1 MMEKS
6 FKEKVLSRFQK
17 ITKRHKF
24 LKLPMFVCAVVILG
38 IYNVILYFASN
49 GKRFASLIV
58 VLLFFTIN
66 SSFSFPGFA
75 ENINEEGMQATD
87 NAVYQYDSQV
97 VLAQED
103 TVSFEDVELLEED
116 ELDGYENIE
125 QHGMEEADKYTLDE
139 ILEENSNFAEL
150 SETELSGETVEEY
163 AFDKNDW
170 RLILVNK
177 QHPVPENYEVQLET
191 IKGNMMCDK
200 RILGDLIAM
209 FQAAKEE
216 GVNLAVCSPYRDL
229 SRQEWL
235 FERKIKNYMGKGMS
249 YMEAYTLASQIVMVP
264 GASEH
269 QLGLAIDINSDT
281 YVALDEGFADTKAGK
296 WLAAH
301 CYEYGFILRYPLGK
315 EYITG
320 VEYEPWHFRYVGKEA
335 ATVMTEEGICL
346 EEFIDRL

>member
-1 MMEKS
+1 MEKTI
-6 FKEKVLSRFQK
+6 KEKVLEKFQK
-17 ITKRHKF
+17 VIKKHRF
-24 LKLPMFVCAVVILG
+24 LKPLMLVLTAVILG
-38 IYNVILYFASN
+38 VYYVISYFASN

-58 VLLFFTIN
+58 VFLFFTIN
-66 SSFSFPGFA
+66 SSFSFPGFT
-75 ENINEEGMQATD
+75 EETDEEDLLATER
-87 NAVYQYDSQV
+87 AVYQYDSQV
-97 VLAQED
+97 KLAQED
-103 TVSFEDVELLEED
+103 SVSVEDVEFLEED
-116 ELDGYENIE
+116 ELEDYESVE
-125 QHGMEEADKYTLDE
+125 QHGMEDADKYTLDE

-163 AFDKNDW
+163 SFDKDDW

-177 QHPVPENYEVQLET
+177 QHPVPEDYEVQLET
-191 IKGNMMCDK
+191 IKGNKMCDK

-209 FQAAKEE
+209 FQAARED

-235 FERKIKNYMGKGMS
+235 FERKIKSYMGKGMS

-269 QLGLAIDINSDT
+269 QLGLAIDINCDT
-281 YVALDEGFADTKAGK
+281 YANLNEGFADTEAGK